1 MSQKINDGYANSAER
16 FRKKNVQI
24 CLILPPELADA
35 IKEKAYNERLSVNKF
50 MIKCA
55 ETYLNLAMNKDQLC
69 GLCINGCYGDMVE
82 YKFE

>member
-1 MSQKINDGYANSAER
+1 MSQKINDGYASSAER

-24 CLILPPELADA
+24 CLIIPPELADA

-55 ETYLNLAMNKDQLC
+55 ETYLDSAMNKD
-69 GLCINGCYGDMVE
+69 
-82 YKFE
+82 

>member
-1 MSQKINDGYANSAER
+1 MSQKINDGYASSAER

-24 CLILPPELADA
+24 SPELADA

-55 ETYLNLAMNKDQLC
+55 ETYLNSAMNKD
-69 GLCINGCYGDMVE
+69 
-82 YKFE
+82 